1 MNLHSRSHFERGDWE
16 EGLVVLDLARPRN
29 AVLDDLESLIISAMV
44 GPNSNPV
51 VKVVVDGDFRE
62 GKFRFFFSIVTSID
76 RFRDCAAADDL
87 LAYVTRAV
95 DVQRQLHLR
104 LAGWTWDLRDSSN
117 EGVYARDEVGRHRI
131 LAFHGKE

>member
-1 MNLHSRSHFERGDWE
+1 MDQYTRNIFERGDWE
-16 EGLVVLDLARPRN
+16 EALVVVDLARPRTV
-29 AVLDDLESLIISAMV
+29 VLFDLESIIISAMV
-44 GPNSNPV
+44 GPRSNSV

-62 GKFRFFFSIVTSID
+62 GKFRFFFSIVTSIEH
-76 RFRDCAAADDL
+76 FRDCGAADDL

-117 EGVYARDEVGRHRI
+117 AGVYSRVEVGRHRI